1 MGAVHGVAVAHV
13 HSALNA
19 TAPRHSWEHEPLAK
33 RFLAAATLTARPAAV
48 NVSQVNPYFF
58 QCHYMTE
65 YFIILML
72 FLMIIIFPSH
82 LQHFG
87 GASIFDAHGRDAS
100 SAARRLARAVRVI
113 AEALVCHIFNT
124 TPERAAAAIGGRKAV
139 DLAFINRLVESL
151 AR

>member
-1 MGAVHGVAVAHV
+1 
-13 HSALNA
+13 
-19 TAPRHSWEHEPLAK
+19 
-33 RFLAAATLTARPAAV
+33 
-48 NVSQVNPYFF
+48 
-58 QCHYMTE
+58 MTE
-65 YFIILML
+65 YFIFIML
-72 FLMIIIFPSH
+72 FLMIIIFPSPP
-82 LQHFG
+82 QHFG